1 MKQHNLKDKHM
12 LKYLVS
18 EYEAMSQKGVISFLE
33 KKVFWELIDHYEME
47 TQLDKAIEVIDH
59 ALVQYSYSSEFYI
72 RKAQLLIEKK
82 CAYQAIACLEH
93 AEILSPSE
101 LEIFLFK
108 AEAFCSLGDYQDAFE
123 LLQALKGKLNKIEL
137 SEVLMLEAHIY
148 ENLEDF
154 DQMFF
159 ALKKALVA
167 NPKNSVAL
175 EKVWLAVELSALY
188 KESVELHNYLIDQD
202 PYSYI
207 AWYNLGHAYACLEEF
222 EEAIEA
228 FEYAYIINE
237 QFEFAYRDCG
247 EVCLQSKQYQRALKC
262 YTEALEFF
270 TPDSDF
276 LLNIG
281 QCHEFLNDISIAKDY
296 YSQSI
301 ALNIANDLAYYRM
314 GECFVKEKKWK
325 SAINA
330 YEKALS
336 IEDKREE
343 YIAALAEVY
352 YQIDDEE
359 KAATLFKKAA
369 ETAPETTKYWIQ
381 YASFLMD
388 IGALKEALIVLEE
401 AEIYAIGPELLYC
414 RIACEFLLGHRKEAL
429 FLLHAALT
437 EDYNMHESL
446 FDLVPEVEG
455 DPDVIHLISLY
466 RA

>member
-1 MKQHNLKDKHM
+1 MKQHNFKNKHT

-18 EYEAMSQKGVISFLE
+18 EYETMSQKGEVGFFE
-33 KKVFWELIDHYEME
+33 KKAFWELIDHYEIKN
-47 TQLDKAIEVIDH
+47 QLDKAIEVIEH
-59 ALVQYSYSSEFYI
+59 ALVQYSYSTEFYI

-93 AEILSPSE
+93 AQILSPSE

-108 AEAFCSLGDYQDAFE
+108 AEALCSLGDYEEAFE
-123 LLQALKGKLNKIEL
+123 LLQALKGKLNKEEL

-154 DQMFF
+154 DEMFF
-159 ALKKALVA
+159 ALKKALIA

-175 EKVWLAVELSALY
+175 EKIWLSVELSAKY
-188 KESVELHNYLIDQD
+188 EESVKLHNYLIDED

-207 AWYNLGHAYACLEEF
+207 AWYNLGHAYTCLEQF
-222 EEAIEA
+222 EDAIEA

-247 EVCLQSKQYQRALKC
+247 EVCLQSKQYKRALKC
-262 YTEALEFF
+262 YNEALEFF
-270 TPDSDF
+270 SPDSDF

-281 QCHEFLNDISIAKDY
+281 QCHEFMDEIATAKTYYTKSIQLNS
-296 YSQSI
+296 
-301 ALNIANDLAYYRM
+301 ANDLAHYRM
-314 GECFVKEKKWK
+314 GECFVKEQQWDKAMK
-325 SAINA
+325 A
-330 YEKALS
+330 YKKALS
-336 IEDKREE
+336 IENKREE

-352 YQIDDEE
+352 YQVEEEE
-359 KAATLFKKAA
+359 KAAILFKKAA
-369 ETAPETTKYWIQ
+369 DTAPETTKYWIQ

-388 IGALKEALIVLEE
+388 IGAYKEALIVLEE
-401 AEIYAIGPELLYC
+401 AEIYAIGVELLYC
-414 RIACEFLLGHRKEAL
+414 RTACQFLLGHRKEAL
-429 FLLHAALT
+429 FLLQTALM
-437 EDYNMHESL
+437 ENYNMHESL

-455 DPDVIHLISLY
+455 DPDVIHLIGLH